1 MDMVPAT
8 GVRVSATP
16 LFVETIAIFLYL
28 QEQSVQWL
36 PRVDGALSLPILGT
50 TVLFLA
56 LAPQLAPLALAT
68 VSAITA
74 PKVQASADARSA
86 MAPRTAAYDV
96 RSILLRMRTVQ
107 VTDLVALQQGSVS
120 AVPGTEHL
128 TAPLAARFFR
138 EKHVELMVLA
148 VKVDLGLGA
157 AFATLA
163 ILGPRAT

>member
-1 MDMVPAT
+1 MDMVPAI
-8 GVRVSATP
+8 GERVSATP

-36 PRVDGALSLPILGT
+36 PRVDGALLLPILGT

-56 LAPQLAPLALAT
+56 QAPQLVPHALAT

-74 PKVQASADARSA
+74 LKAQASADARSA
-86 MAPRTAAYDV
+86 MAPLTAAYDV
-96 RSILLRMRTVQ
+96 RSISPRMRTVQ
-107 VTDLVALQQGSVS
+107 VTDLAALQQGFVS

-128 TAPLAARFFR
+128 TAPLAAQFFK
-138 EKHVELMVLA
+138 EKLAERTVRA
-148 VKVDLGLGA
+148 VKVVSVLGA